1 MKSSKLVGLLK
12 KGNFVVPL
20 SLFQLRNKF
29 DLSFEE
35 FIFLIYLTNLGSQFT
50 FDPNRF
56 ANDLNLTLEEVLSY
70 IDELS
75 EKHYISLEVIKND
88 KGVMEE
94 YIVLD
99 LFYEK
104 LTNMLIADI
113 NQERVE
119 EEKNSNVFEVIEK
132 EFARPLTPTEYE
144 IISAWLEDGTKE
156 ELIIEALKEA
166 VYSGVCNLR
175 YIDKIIYEW
184 GKKGIKTSQ
193 DVANNRLKF
202 KEKQEKKEKLE
213 LFDYDWFEDGED
225 EED

>member
-1 MKSSKLVGLLK
+1 MKSSKLVELLK

-20 SLFQLRNKF
+20 SLFQIRGKF
-29 DLSFEE
+29 DISFQE
-35 FIFLIYLTNLGSQFT
+35 FMFLIYLTNLGSQFI
-50 FDPNRF
+50 FDPSRL
-56 ANDLNLTLEEVLSY
+56 ANDLNLTLEEVLSN

-88 KGVMEE
+88 KNVMEE

-104 LTNMLIADI
+104 LTNILIADI
-113 NQERVE
+113 NQEKQE
-119 EEKNSNVFEVIEK
+119 EAKNSNVFEMIEK
-132 EFARPLTPTEYE
+132 EFARPLTSIEYE
-144 IISAWLEDGTKE
+144 IISAWLEDGTSE
-156 ELIIEALKEA
+156 EIILEALKEA

-184 GKKGIKTSQ
+184 GKKGIKTAQ
-193 DVANNRLKF
+193 DVANNRLNF

-213 LFDYDWFEDGED
+213 LFEYDWFEDDED
-225 EED
+225 E